1 MLSAGFYNGHNYMYY
16 TQRRLA
22 VNVYQ
27 FIGQSALIVI
37 LPEAVCHARTEPR
50 YMLSIIRSNHS

>member
-1 MLSAGFYNGHNYMYY
+1 VPDFTTVTSAPCY

-37 LPEAVCHARTEPR
+37 LPEAVCHARTESG
-50 YMLSIIRSNHS
+50 YMLSIIRSNHF